1 MALTPASRSRNNWGD
16 ELEQVLRDALRTI
29 KFGSVTLIIQDG
41 RIIQVDKSEK
51 VRLKKPE
58 FIDGGGI

>member
-1 MALTPASRSRNNWGD
+1 MAVAPALRNRNSWGD
-16 ELEQVLRDALRTI
+16 ELDQVLREALRTI

-51 VRLKKPE
+51 VRLRKPE

>member
-1 MALTPASRSRNNWGD
+1 MAGTLASRNRKNWGD
-16 ELEQVLRDALRTI
+16 EVEQVLRDALRTI

-51 VRLKKPE
+51 VRIKKSE

>member
-1 MALTPASRSRNNWGD
+1 MAKAPAARSRNNWGD
-16 ELEQVLRDALRTI
+16 ELEQVLQEALRTI

-51 VRLKKPE
+51 VRLRKPE

>member
-1 MALTPASRSRNNWGD
+1 
-16 ELEQVLRDALRTI
+16 LRTI

-51 VRLKKPE
+51 VRLRKPE

>member
-1 MALTPASRSRNNWGD
+1 MAVAPASRNKNSWGD
-16 ELEQVLRDALRTI
+16 ELDQVLREALRTI

-51 VRLKKPE
+51 VRLRKPE

>member
-1 MALTPASRSRNNWGD
+1 MAVAPAPRNRNSWGD
-16 ELEQVLRDALRTI
+16 ELEQVLQEALRTI

-41 RIIQVDKSEK
+41 RIFQVDKSEK
-51 VRLKKPE
+51 VRLRKPE

>member
-1 MALTPASRSRNNWGD
+1 MAVAPAPRNRNSWGD
-16 ELEQVLRDALRTI
+16 ELDQVLREALRTI

-51 VRLKKPE
+51 VRLRKPE

>member
-1 MALTPASRSRNNWGD
+1 MAVAPAPRSRNYWSD
-16 ELEQVLRDALRTI
+16 ELEQVLREALRTI

-51 VRLKKPE
+51 VRLRKPE

>member
-1 MALTPASRSRNNWGD
+1 MAVTIKSRSLNNWGD
-16 ELEQVLRDALRTI
+16 EVEQILREALRTI
-29 KFGSVTLIIQDG
+29 KFGSITLIIQDG

-51 VRLKKPE
+51 VRIKKPE